1 MNIFRY
7 AFIELWKHKA
17 RTATSTLG
25 YAVAVASIIL
35 IISMARSQNT
45 GEIGVLKGVGT
56 HFIAF
61 IPENEL
67 CCEEQF
73 DDGGPSAEGIYTE
86 MLDSDILD
94 TIRDLPGVKDAAP
107 YLRFK
112 LYHEEHRA
120 FITIGGIDLTSDI
133 DKISIATETSVCA
146 EKHILQGRY
155 LAVEDFDAIIIEQSF
170 AQAANL
176 SVNDTFNAFSR
187 ELKVVGLVNPGIRP
201 AKADMYAPITVVRE
215 MVQQYAKK
223 GLVGEVFMNIVLV
236 EVEDARVQDATIES
250 VQGVLHNAT
259 ISSYKCYK
267 PASSII
273 SLSEKN
279 VLTISVIIIVL
290 AIVFAF
296 KSQLASIVE
305 RRREIGILKSLGWSN
320 SSLMGRIFTESVI
333 QAVFGVLIG
342 TGIAILLLSAVR
354 WFNVDLGENI
364 VVEVYY
370 PAVVM
375 AMVLGFLGGI
385 FAGIFPTLK
394 AGRLQPAE
402 ALRDSGG
409 GI

>member
-1 MNIFRY
+1 M
-7 AFIELWKHKA
+7 
-17 RTATSTLG
+17 G

-86 MLDSDILD
+86 MLESEILD
-94 TIRDLPGVKDAAP
+94 TIKDLPGVKDAAP

-120 FITIGGIDLTSDI
+120 YITIGGIDLTSDI

-155 LAVEDFDAIIIEQSF
+155 LSVEDTDSIIIEQSF

-176 SVNDTFNAFSR
+176 SVNDTFKAFGR

-215 MVQQYAKK
+215 MVQHYGKN
-223 GLVGEVFMNIVLV
+223 LVGEVFMNIVLV

-290 AIVFAF
+290 AIIFAF

-342 TGIAILLLSAVR
+342 TGLAILILSSLR

-364 VVEVYY
+364 VIEVYY
-370 PAVVM
+370 PAVVI